1 MHTLAKFDTNQPPAA
16 GWWAQDTVEPETGGR
31 NILKAVYNLSESFVL
46 VEKEGEPAVGK
57 GGGIFFNSGLSQ
69 ARKAY
74 PLLAY
79 APSMHPENLGDS
91 EFKKRHG
98 VRYPYVAGAM
108 ANGITSVRMVEEMGR
123 AGMIGFFGAAGL
135 APDEVDSAIITL
147 NEDMNGLPYGSNLI
161 NSPNDPELEF
171 RIVDCYL
178 KRGMRLASASAYIN
192 LTPPLIYYRLK
203 GIHRNEAG
211 GVTVPNKVIGKVS
224 RIEVARRFLSPPP
237 SKIVSYL
244 LDKKLISEHEAGLA
258 EFIPVADDITAEAD
272 SGGHTDNRPALSL
285 LPTMLALRD
294 EMMEKHGYRYRICVG
309 LGGGVATPGAASAAF
324 AMGAAYVLTGSV
336 NQSCIEAGTSGT
348 VRRMLAETRQA
359 DVAMSPAADMFEQGI
374 KVQVL
379 KRGTMFPQR
388 AAKLYDIYSRYESL
402 DQIPEKERGM
412 LERDLFR
419 CSLESEWEN
428 TKAFFLKRDPVQAE
442 RAEKDP
448 RRKMALVFRSYLGR
462 ASAWAVS
469 GDPDRVLDYQ
479 IWCGPCLGAFNEWAK
494 GGFLEKPENRKVV
507 TVAMNILYGAAL
519 SHRILAI
526 RNQKADLSPAI
537 GVFKPMP
544 LETIEDLIQ

>member
-1 MHTLAKFDTNQPPAA
+1 MKSETNRRLNA
-16 GWWAQDTVEPETGGR
+16 GWWIRDKIEPETGDH
-31 NILKAVYNLSESFVL
+31 NIHKAVYKLSESFVL
-46 VEKEGEPAVGK
+46 VEKDGKPAVGK
-57 GGGIFFNSGLSQ
+57 GGGIVFDRDSAGE
-69 ARKAY
+69 RKAE

-79 APSMHPENLGDS
+79 APSMHPENLGDAR
-91 EFKKRHG
+91 FKARYG
-98 VRYPYVAGAM
+98 LRYPYVAGAM
-108 ANGITSVRMVEEMGR
+108 ANGITSVRMVEEMGK
-123 AGMIGFFGAAGL
+123 AGMIGFFGAAGMT
-135 APDEVDSAIITL
+135 PDEVDSAVATL
-147 NEDMNGLPYGSNLI
+147 NEDMEGLPFGSNLI

-171 RIVDCYL
+171 KVVDCYL
-178 KRGMRLASASAYIN
+178 RRGMRLASASAYIN
-192 LTPPLIYYRLK
+192 LTPALIYYRIK
-203 GIHRNEAG
+203 GVRRNADGEIL
-211 GVTVPNKVIGKVS
+211 VPNKVIGKVS

-237 SKIVSYL
+237 AKIVAYL
-244 LDKKLISEHEAGLA
+244 LEKKLVTGQEAELA

-294 EMMEKHGYRYRICVG
+294 EMMDKHGYSHRICVG
-309 LGGGVATPGAASAAF
+309 LGGGVSTPASASAAF

-336 NQSCIEAGTSGT
+336 NQSCIEAGTSDT
-348 VRRMLAETRQA
+348 VRGMLAETRQA
-359 DVAMSPAADMFEQGI
+359 DVAMAPAADMFEQGV

-388 AAKLYDIYSRYESL
+388 AARLYDIYRRHESL
-402 DQIPEKERGM
+402 EQISEKDRRM
-412 LERDLFR
+412 LEKDLFR
-419 CSLESEWEN
+419 CSLEEEWEN

-448 RRKMALVFRSYLGR
+448 KHKMALVFRSYLGR

-479 IWCGPCLGAFNEWAK
+479 IWCGPCLGAFNEWVK

-519 SHRILAI
+519 AQRILAI
-526 RNQKADLSPAI
+526 RNQRADLHPAI
-537 GVFKPMP
+537 GIFKPMP
-544 LETIEDLIQ
+544 LESIEELID